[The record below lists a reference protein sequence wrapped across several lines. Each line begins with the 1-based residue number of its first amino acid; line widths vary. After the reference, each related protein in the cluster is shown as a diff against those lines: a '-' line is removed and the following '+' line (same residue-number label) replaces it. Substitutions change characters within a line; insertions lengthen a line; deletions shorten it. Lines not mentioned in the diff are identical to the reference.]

1 MVRRV
6 RHLKR
11 QSEKSSEVISQAGMR
26 QENRVAHQMGVF
38 GFLLTYRFGHE
49 HLFPSAIRNTVQ
61 PAKP

>member
-38 GFLLTYRFGHE
+38 GFLFCLLTGLAMSTF
-49 HLFPSAIRNTVQ
+49 SQVQ
-61 PAKP
+61 